1 MGDIAVEILLGISFG
16 LLVGVLPAIALG
28 VLHATVAYVADR
40 ALPASVVASLA
51 LALVAVSG
59 YYADVL
65 ALETGMVARN
75 AVVFVVGVLLSVFA
89 ASQGERLARTLPR
102 NVGVAVRPER
112 TLSEDA
118 IDAVD
123 GLGQVTVRPAGRV
136 RDLEGHPPLSP
147 TLRTQIADDS
157 WRLPAD
163 LPLSALASRLEA
175 TLITQ
180 YGIEAASVEMDP
192 RGRATIAAAPPSNTI
207 SSRLEADHRA
217 VSVRVVAPTELAP
230 GDSVVVHTGDESAD
244 GTVLAVG
251 TDLDDTVR
259 ERAADGGETRI
270 TVDVPVESA
279 GEILSADR
287 VRVVAVSD
295 EATSAFEA
303 FRALS
308 QAGASVRKVLVGERD
323 TADLGDDVSVLAVEA
338 SDGGWQFTPER
349 DVMKP
354 GRTAFVT
361 GTTGSDALRRFE
373 GARKGG
379 DGS

>member
-180 YGIEAASVEMDP
+180 YGLEAASVEMDP

-230 GDSVVVHTGDESAD
+230 GDTVVVHTGDESVD

-251 TDLDDTVR
+251 SDFDDTAR
-259 ERAADGGETRI
+259 ERADDGGEIRI
-270 TVDVPVESA
+270 TVDVPTESA
-279 GEILSADR
+279 GALLSADR
-287 VRVVAVSD
+287 ARIVAVSD
-295 EATSAFEA
+295 GTTSAFEA

-308 QAGASVRKVLVGERD
+308 QAGASVRKVLVGEG
-323 TADLGDDVSVLAVEA
+323 TQLDDDSNVLAVETP
-338 SDGGWQFTPER
+338 DGDWRFTPER
-349 DVMKP
+349 GTLEP
-354 GRTAFVT
+354 GLTAFVT
-361 GTTGSDALRRFE
+361 GTTGGDALRRF
-373 GARKGG
+373 GGSRQGG